1 MRRKTGAEGC
11 GVIGNVLGYC
21 RDALGVVLSRLR
33 IVGVRDDL
41 GGCLLVKIHVKIG
54 EAIVEE

>member
-21 RDALGVVLSRLR
+21 RDALKVVLWRLP
-33 IVGVRDDL
+33 IVGGRDDL
-41 GGCLLVKIHVKIG
+41 GGC
-54 EAIVEE
+54 